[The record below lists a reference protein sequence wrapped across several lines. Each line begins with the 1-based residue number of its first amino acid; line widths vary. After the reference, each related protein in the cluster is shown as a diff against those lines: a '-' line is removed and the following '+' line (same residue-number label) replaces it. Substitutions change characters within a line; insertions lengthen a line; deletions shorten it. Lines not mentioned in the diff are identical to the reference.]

1 MITIDPT
8 DYDSIIEVM
17 DSNAGMSGNGKN
29 EEGEDIM
36 VEVETDYVCV
46 TTFQHNHWIRL
57 NYYWRDGTTEEVY
70 DGKWD

>member
-8 DYDSIIEVM
+8 DYDSIIKVM
-17 DSNAGMSGNGKN
+17 DSKAGMSGNGKN

-36 VEVETDYVCV
+36 VEVGADYVCV
-46 TTFQHNHWIRL
+46 TTFQYNHWIRL
-57 NYYWRDGTTEEVY
+57 NYYWRDGTTEELY